1 MGLRFRQSIKILPGL
16 RINFGLRG
24 ISATVGPRGATV
36 NFGPSGTHLNLGLP
50 GTGLSYRTRLD
61 RPESVPRQ
69 TAPPEPRWYA
79 EPDVQ
84 DRPLT
89 TGLMDV
95 IQFQSVDA
103 ASLGSGSLE
112 RVSNLV
118 EKLQRQRKTVEGQI
132 TEAEREAFRAER
144 RAKRLA
150 WLSRWIAPATVAARR
165 EYAEECSGR
174 LDVLREIKESLVL
187 NVEFG
192 ISEESKQA
200 FIAVANAFDGVSRC
214 TRIWDITSAQGVD
227 RYRTRSAASQL
238 LDMRLVR
245 LGRSDDSVL
254 TTEFKP
260 PHFKNANGADL
271 LLYPAF
277 VAARVADRF
286 ALLDIRKIQI
296 TTSSTRFIVY
306 DGDVPSDAQIVGNTW
321 QYVNKDGNAD
331 RRFSNNPTIPM
342 VQYGQ
347 IFFGGEGLNE
357 AWMVSNADAGIAFG
371 EAVRQYKESLTDSE
385 TEVDGIAPPT
395 ADEWPELNLPEKLTP
410 PPLDWQTP
418 VSFYLGLT
426 VIAYLLIVGLKSP
439 LSAVADFTNFLQ
451 TQRSIATPEEENSAA
466 ARMSPDALTQS
477 PLTATEIAE
486 MQRLLRTAGFDPGSA
501 DGKAGA
507 RTQKALSGWA
517 SKRDLPNA
525 KLNRGTLELMRQEEP
540 TRRVNKLHRVDVP
553 R

>member
-1 MGLRFRQSIKILPGL
+1 M
-16 RINFGLRG
+16 
-24 ISATVGPRGATV
+24 
-36 NFGPSGTHLNLGLP
+36 
-50 GTGLSYRTRLD
+50 
-61 RPESVPRQ
+61 
-69 TAPPEPRWYA
+69 
-79 EPDVQ
+79 
-84 DRPLT
+84 
-89 TGLMDV
+89 
-95 IQFQSVDA
+95 
-103 ASLGSGSLE
+103 
-112 RVSNLV
+112 
-118 EKLQRQRKTVEGQI
+118 
-132 TEAEREAFRAER
+132 
-144 RAKRLA
+144 
-150 WLSRWIAPATVAARR
+150 
-165 EYAEECSGR
+165 
-174 LDVLREIKESLVL
+174 
-187 NVEFG
+187 
-192 ISEESKQA
+192 
-200 FIAVANAFDGVSRC
+200 
-214 TRIWDITSAQGVD
+214 
-227 RYRTRSAASQL
+227 
-238 LDMRLVR
+238 
-245 LGRSDDSVL
+245 L

-286 ALLDIRKIQI
+286 ALLAFGKFKLLRQVRGL
-296 TTSSTRFIVY
+296 SSMTVMCRRMLKLSGIH
-306 DGDVPSDAQIVGNTW
+306 GSTLIKTATLI
-321 QYVNKDGNAD
+321 
-331 RRFSNNPTIPM
+331 RFSNNPTIPM

-426 VIAYLLIVGLKSP
+426 IIAYLLIVGLKSP

-501 DGKAGA
+501 DGKAGV

-525 KLNRGTLELMRQEEP
+525 
-540 TRRVNKLHRVDVP
+540 
-553 R
+553 